1 MISAFLAVCSLV
13 SLGQASGP
21 VRDTEVSAVLGVR
34 SSSYAISGGRMGQAS
49 GMLEVE
55 GRWAWK
61 LLSVEGGLAGV
72 LPFQAGISDGDGT
85 GLLRVGVTHPAFSV
99 TLGAVVNFTN
109 SAPQA
114 KFILLPSLAAAV
126 RLGEVVASL
135 GIFDRADGVPARL
148 SVEWRGLGAGW
159 VFPLGGELFGRFP
172 LTPNLGLEARV
183 FAFSVFNT
191 LNVTALVGLVLR

>member
-1 MISAFLAVCSLV
+1 MASWCLTVFSLAA
-13 SLGQASGP
+13 LGQAEGP
-21 VRDTEVSAVLGVR
+21 VRDTEVSAALGVR

-49 GMLEVE
+49 GMLEAE

-61 LLSVEGGLAGV
+61 LLSIEGGLAGV
-72 LPFQAGISDGDGT
+72 LPLQGGLSDGDGT
-85 GLLRVGVTHPAFSV
+85 GVLRVGVTHPAFSV
-99 TLGAVVNFTN
+99 TAGAWLNVTT
-109 SAPQA
+109 SAPQG

-135 GIFDRADGVPARL
+135 GVFDRADGVPARL

-159 VFPLGGELFGRFP
+159 VFPLGGELFGRLP
-172 LTPNLGLEARV
+172 LTANVSLEGRV

-191 LNVTALVGLVLR
+191 LNVTGLVGVVLR